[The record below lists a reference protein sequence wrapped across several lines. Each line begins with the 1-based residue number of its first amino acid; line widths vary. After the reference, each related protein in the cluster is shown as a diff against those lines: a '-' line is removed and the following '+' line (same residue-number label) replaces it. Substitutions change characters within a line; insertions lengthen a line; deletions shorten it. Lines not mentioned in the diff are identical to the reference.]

1 MPVSY
6 IGGELMKNYYN
17 IILSLTILSLMSV
30 GWGQIDT
37 ENYSQEIINI
47 SDEEVMIISNHEIGG
62 YTYSDTIYIS
72 VSRLLP
78 PCDAGYTEIDSSCY
92 YQSDLDVLQIFIDN
106 SIETINM
113 EMDTNENGI
122 IEPLE
127 LGDQYWGN
135 GRITVLRARDSYEYP
150 QLSGEIPQNIG
161 DLQHLTNLALW
172 GNELSGEIP
181 ESIGNLTNLNY
192 LGLSDNQLS
201 GEIPESIGNLTSIGS
216 YLLLGW
222 NQLSGEIPESIG
234 NLTQVLNFNL
244 RFNQI
249 SGALPEN
256 IGNMTNLMGLYLDYN
271 ELDEIPESI
280 GNLTNLET
288 LYLSNNQI
296 TALPQSICDLNLDWN
311 EGFRFNCGNN
321 YICDAIPECILYSE
335 GINFGFDNDTGEY
348 GYQPQNCEPEDV
360 YGCTDLVA
368 CNYNPDATEDDG
380 SCEYEVDEC
389 GICGGD
395 SSSCSDCAGDLNGD
409 GGWNV
414 LDVVTL
420 ANCVLANNCGD
431 LEYGCDGDIN
441 GDGLVNVLDIVMLV
455 DIILGI

>member
-172 GNELSGEIP
+172 GNE
-181 ESIGNLTNLNY
+181 
-192 LGLSDNQLS
+192 
-201 GEIPESIGNLTSIGS
+201 
-216 YLLLGW
+216 
-222 NQLSGEIPESIG
+222 LSGEIPESIG